1 MGCLRRAGAMGRFVA
16 LPPLGDMRFEVET
29 PNLYHPSDADDD
41 AAVVYLHE
49 WSALPGEPR

>member
-1 MGCLRRAGAMGRFVA
+1 
-16 LPPLGDMRFEVET
+16 MRFEVET